1 MYNYGIKRVKKEGGM
16 NISFEKPVQD
26 RLIVKAEGKLGIE
39 TGSEFENEVKNH
51 LQGIRELV
59 IDCAE
64 ISYISSF
71 GLRIIL
77 SLHKYTAENNCS
89 MYIKNASGYVKNVFD
104 ISGFNGFLN
113 IV

>member
-1 MYNYGIKRVKKEGGM
+1 M
-16 NISFEKPVQD
+16 NINFEKPAQD
-26 RLIVKAEGKLGIE
+26 RLIVKPEGKLGIE
-39 TGSEFENEVKNH
+39 NGSEFEAEVKSRIH
-51 LQGIRELV
+51 GIRELV
-59 IDCAE
+59 IDCAQ

-89 MYIKNASGYVKNVFD
+89 MYIKNVSGDVKNVFD